1 MFVRFGKYAF
11 EGGNHNPTH
20 LSTKRAR
27 LGNSRIFRA
36 LARALDAE
44 VRFGRQLGSRAL
56 SPLTSAVRPS
66 KSWPNINIFRCNK
79 NFQKLQPGE
88 PVEGCEAQVE
98 LLKQQT

>member
-56 SPLTSAVRPS
+56 SPLTSTVRPS
-66 KSWPNINIFRCNK
+66 EVPPRSGLEQATTTEVPRSAIGVK
-79 NFQKLQPGE
+79 
-88 PVEGCEAQVE
+88 
-98 LLKQQT
+98 